1 MAEKF
6 VPDKRTRKKHRRLSG
21 GRQYT
26 RKTIQCAE
34 EQVKSKVPIDL
45 KHSW

>member
-21 GRQYT
+21 GMQYT
-26 RKTIQCAE
+26 RKTIQSNNKNHTRS
-34 EQVKSKVPIDL
+34 Q
-45 KHSW
+45 

>member
-26 RKTIQCAE
+26 RKRIQSNDKKNHTRS
-34 EQVKSKVPIDL
+34 Q
-45 KHSW
+45 